1 MTFVTV
7 NSFVKKCDKNQYYKW
22 KKPLKKYNYPVIQA
36 ENNPPHFGNFQA
48 QIQYTKNGSE
58 NNFVFFRCRS
68 LVFKPLR
75 RP

>member
-48 QIQYTKNGSE
+48 QIYEKW
-58 NNFVFFRCRS
+58 
-68 LVFKPLR
+68 LR
-75 RP
+75 K